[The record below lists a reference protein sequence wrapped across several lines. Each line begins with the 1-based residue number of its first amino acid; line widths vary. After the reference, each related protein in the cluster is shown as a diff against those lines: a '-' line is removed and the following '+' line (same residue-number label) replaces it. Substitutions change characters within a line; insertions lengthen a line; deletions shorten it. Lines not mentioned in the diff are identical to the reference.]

1 MDTNEGEKKADWFEK
16 EPYIDFQKHTSDPL
30 S

>member
-1 MDTNEGEKKADWFEK
+1 MGTREGEKKTDGFEK
-16 EPYIDFQKHTSDPL
+16 GPYIDFQKHSSDPL